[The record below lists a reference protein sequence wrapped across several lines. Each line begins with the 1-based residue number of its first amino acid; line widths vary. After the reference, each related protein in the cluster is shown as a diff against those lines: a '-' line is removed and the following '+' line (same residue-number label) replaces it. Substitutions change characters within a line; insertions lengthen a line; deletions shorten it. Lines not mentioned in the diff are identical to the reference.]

1 MLMLLICVSYYP
13 ILYYIGMLFLGGG
26 RASLRRSD
34 PVSTACLLISIL
46 PRYPNRTIDNQ
57 FHLQPLRHMYTLAV
71 EKRALSTV
79 DIDSDNSVSLLI
91 EVYMKSGEVLYKI
104 TPCLLPEM
112 NDVKRVVIPTC
123 IPSHTLLPA
132 TLTGNNNS
140 HNTGISS
147 SSSGG
152 KKCNRESVI
161 DKCRNHE
168 YFPVT
173 LDLDTSKGSG
183 GGARG
188 VPSKVYV
195 KKKPLTRRTDLNL
208 PLPHTTTTTPQPYTN
223 NTNSNNTV
231 TSNTT
236 SLASIINQLTH
247 TDLNTPNPPPLSFSP
262 RTGTAADDDV
272 ALLATYLSTLL
283 PSSSPLLPPED
294 TSENMHTNIL
304 NDVYN
309 STTTTTGN
317 NNINSVVY
325 KYKREMSEVL
335 RGSEFFV
342 GLAEEADKV
351 L

>member
-1 MLMLLICVSYYP
+1 
-13 ILYYIGMLFLGGG
+13 MLFLGGG

-79 DIDSDNSVSLLI
+79 DIESDNSVSLLI
-91 EVYMKSGEVLYKI
+91 EVYMKSGEVLYKT
-104 TPCLLPEM
+104 TPCLLPEL

-132 TLTGNNNS
+132 SLTGHSNI
-140 HNTGISS
+140 HNTGSSGSSSNTSSGGRKSS
-147 SSSGG
+147 SS
-152 KKCNRESVI
+152 ESVL
-161 DKCRNHE
+161 DKCHNHE

-173 LDLDTSKGSG
+173 LDLDTPKGSG
-183 GGARG
+183 GCTGG

-208 PLPHTTTTTPQPYTN
+208 PLPHTTISTPPYTN
-223 NTNSNNTV
+223 SNNNTV

-236 SLASIINQLTH
+236 SLANIINQLTL
-247 TDLNTPNPPPLSFSP
+247 TDLNTPNPLPPPSFSP
-262 RTGTAADDDV
+262 GTSTVTDD
-272 ALLATYLSTLL
+272 ASLLATYLSTLL
-283 PSSSPLLPPED
+283 PTED
-294 TSENMHTNIL
+294 TYENANSNML
-304 NDVYN
+304 NDIYDITVM
-309 STTTTTGN
+309 
-317 NNINSVVY
+317 NSVDY
-325 KYKREMSEVL
+325 KYELSEVL
-335 RGSEFFV
+335 KASELFV